1 MDTCWSLTV
10 LAILILSIA
19 GIFPVLC
26 RFYNSAQVMQEKA
39 LSSGQI
45 YTSSK
50 NFTLTPIATDVRTV
64 SHPWKILGWIHAE
77 KKTNLNLKRRESF
90 WVATFSRSIVDP
102 NFQLEKYFPAFSSLT
117 DSNCP
122 FSDKSSR
129 VQIRAWWWG
138 GGGFLRH
145 KESWFQDPVGT
156 PRPLQKR
163 KVLGWL
169 SMWST
174 LNPRPT
180 LSIPL
185 DPW

>member
-26 RFYNSAQVMQEKA
+26 RFYSSAQVMQEKA

-102 NFQLEKYFPAFSSLT
+102 NFQLEEYFPAFSSFT

-129 VQIRAWWWG
+129 VQIRAWNDDDVEDFCSIKNLDFRIQWGPQSRPKSEKFWG
-138 GGGFLRH
+138 GFQCDRH
-145 KESWFQDPVGT
+145 
-156 PRPLQKR
+156 
-163 KVLGWL
+163 
-169 SMWST
+169 
-174 LNPRPT
+174 
-180 LSIPL
+180 SIPAL
-185 DPW
+185 LCQYH

>member
-1 MDTCWSLTV
+1 MSK
-10 LAILILSIA
+10 
-19 GIFPVLC
+19 
-26 RFYNSAQVMQEKA
+26 FYNSAQVMQEKT

-45 YTSSK
+45 YTASK
-50 NFTLTPIATDVRTV
+50 IFTRPPIATDVRTV
-64 SHPWKILGWIHAE
+64 LHPWKILGWTHAE

-90 WVATFSRSIVDP
+90 WEATFSRSIVDP
-102 NFQLEKYFPAFSSLT
+102 NFQLEEYFPAFSSLT

-129 VQIRAWWWG
+129 VQIRAWWWCL
-138 GGGFLRH
+138 GFLHH
-145 KESWFQDPVGT
+145 KESWFQDPAGT
-156 PRPLQKR
+156 PKLPQKR

-174 LNPRPT
+174 LNPRPI
-180 LSIPL
+180 LSIQL